1 MFLALKEMKD
11 AKLRFSLLTGII
23 FLIALVV
30 FMLSG
35 LASGLSEGHKKAIS
49 DWNATGMVLNENA
62 NQVVRASSLAASDI
76 KRVDADKVAAVGLFS
91 GAMTKEDAGD
101 KKINVSVFGAKK
113 SSFITPKVTSGTNYS
128 KNYEITI
135 SQNLAD
141 EQNLKIGDV
150 VELGNLDHELKIT
163 GIFASTTFSVEPVV
177 YTNLATFQ
185 AMKYGELPTD
195 EDSVEVNAFV
205 FKDSDWDSVLLTQN
219 KKEPLE
225 KMTATTFIENLP
237 GYTAEKLTLNMM
249 IYVLIAIAAGIV
261 GIFIYVL
268 TLQKKALFGVLK
280 AQGVSTKKISY
291 SIIVQS
297 IFLSLVGT
305 VLAFAATFGLSQ
317 FFPSA
322 MPFHA
327 DLTTWALSGLLLVVV
342 ATIGGL
348 FSLPMIRKIDPVVAI
363 GG

>member
-23 FLIALVV
+23 FLIALVI

-62 NQVVRASSLAASDI
+62 NQVVRASSLSSADVS
-76 KRVDADKVAAVGLFS
+76 RVSADKVAAVGLFS
-91 GAMTKEDAGD
+91 GAMTKENDD
-101 KKINVSVFGAKK
+101 TKINVSVFGAE
-113 SSFITPKVTSGTNYS
+113 SDNFITPKITSG
-128 KNYEITI
+128 KNYANNYDITI

-141 EQNLKIGDV
+141 QNKLKVGDKV
-150 VELGNLDHELKIT
+150 KLGNLDHALKIT
-163 GIFASTTFSVEPVV
+163 GIFASTTFSVEPVA

-185 AMKYGELPTD
+185 AMKYGELPKD
-195 EDSVEVNAFV
+195 ESAIEVNAFV
-205 FKDSDWDSVLLTQN
+205 FKDSDWDHVLITQN

-225 KMTATTFIENLP
+225 KMTLATFIENLP

-268 TLQKKALFGVLK
+268 TLQKKSLFGVLK
-280 AQGVSTKKISY
+280 AQGVSTATISS
-291 SIIVQS
+291 SIVVQS
-297 IFLSLVGT
+297 VFLSLVGT
-305 VLAFAATFGLSQ
+305 VLAFGVTLLLSQ

-327 DLTTWALSGLLLVVV
+327 DLVTWLFSGVLLVVV